1 MGCRFDSGPGYEM
14 QTNGPGRFPGT
25 KKTNIMDDKT
35 FKRYYQ
41 SGPHFRIENP
51 NPEWAKKRGFRWDR
65 ADCSIRALAN
75 AISCS
80 WVDAF
85 DYLTKRAR
93 RDFNVCNDFGGF
105 RKWIVEGGAKWS
117 YCKAEKGK
125 DRLTVLEF
133 AKTHPNGRYAIQIA
147 SHFTACVDGVILDAW
162 NCGEKAVV
170 GYFDMSEFKL

>member
-1 MGCRFDSGPGYEM
+1 M
-14 QTNGPGRFPGT
+14 QTDRADSRER
-25 KKTNIMDDKT
+25 KQDIMNDKE

-51 NPEWAKKRGFRWDR
+51 NPEWAKKRGFKWDR

-105 RKWIVEGGAKWS
+105 RKWIVEGGAKWN

-170 GYFDMSEFKL
+170 GYFDMSEFSLN